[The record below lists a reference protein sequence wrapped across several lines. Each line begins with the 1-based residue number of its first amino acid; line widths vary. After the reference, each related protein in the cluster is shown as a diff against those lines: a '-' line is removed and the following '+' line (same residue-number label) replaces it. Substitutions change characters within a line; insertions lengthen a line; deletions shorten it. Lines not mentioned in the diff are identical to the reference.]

1 MKKSDILIILFGSLI
16 VIACFIGYLY
26 FHLNETVFYIIFDG
40 RVINESISD
49 INESVNPFKGM
60 KKVKMS
66 DAEWGKARKTGNYVT
81 DGFDNVYEVPKTGYS
96 DIIKHKGMYF
106 RYNFK
111 DRQIEVLEDDKK
123 TVVSWMGLTPS
134 NWVDGPEYWIEQFI
148 KEGI

>member
-1 MKKSDILIILFGSLI
+1 MIT
-16 VIACFIGYLY
+16 AGYP
-26 FHLNETVFYIIFDG
+26 
-40 RVINESISD
+40 SMS
-49 INESVNPFKGM
+49 ESVNPFKGM

-66 DAEWGKARKTGNYVT
+66 DAEWDKARKTGNYVT
-81 DGFDNVYEVPKTGYS
+81 DGLDGVYEVPKTGYS

-123 TVVSWMGLTPS
+123 KVVAWMGLSVS